1 MLYPKSLSLL
11 IDNFQKLPGV
21 GEKSAERMALTV
33 LALDEDEVNAF
44 SKALIDAKS
53 KIKPCSKCFVLT
65 DKEECSFCVDKSR
78 NRNQLCV
85 VSDPRDVISIEK
97 ANIYGGLYF
106 VLNALISPLGGINPS
121 SINFDAMFKYI
132 EENNIREII
141 LALKSTI
148 EGETTALYIKKLL
161 EGKKIKITK
170 LASGLPMGIDLQ
182 YIDSLTLERAITDR
196 VDIS

>member
-1 MLYPKSLSLL
+1 
-11 IDNFQKLPGV
+11 
-21 GEKSAERMALTV
+21 
-33 LALDEDEVNAF
+33 
-44 SKALIDAKS
+44 
-53 KIKPCSKCFVLT
+53 
-65 DKEECSFCVDKSR
+65 
-78 NRNQLCV
+78 
-85 VSDPRDVISIEK
+85 
-97 ANIYGGLYF
+97 
-106 VLNALISPLGGINPS
+106 
-121 SINFDAMFKYI
+121 MFKYI